1 MFLQVFVPRVEIS
14 LLQGLIPLEMEENEN
29 GRVASPDHLQDF
41 QLFFFF
47 LFSTN
52 FILPSYL
59 FLSLDYEAL
68 QKRVHSLW
76 KNFLQG
82 GRERGEGN

>member
-1 MFLQVFVPRVEIS
+1 
-14 LLQGLIPLEMEENEN
+14 MEENEN

-41 QLFFFF
+41 QLFFF
-47 LFSTN
+47 LFNTN

-76 KNFLQG
+76 KKFLQG
-82 GRERGEGN
+82 GGGEGGRELIIIVNR

>member
-1 MFLQVFVPRVEIS
+1 MAELLPLIIS
-14 LLQGLIPLEMEENEN
+14 KIFN
-29 GRVASPDHLQDF
+29 
-41 QLFFFF
+41 FFFF

-82 GRERGEGN
+82 GGGGGGLRSEKN

>member
-1 MFLQVFVPRVEIS
+1 MAELLPLIIS
-14 LLQGLIPLEMEENEN
+14 KIF
-29 GRVASPDHLQDF
+29 S
-41 QLFFFF
+41 FFFF

-68 QKRVHSLW
+68 QKRSHSLW

-82 GRERGEGN
+82 GRERGEGNKLLLLIDDSH

>member
-1 MFLQVFVPRVEIS
+1 MAELLPLIIS
-14 LLQGLIPLEMEENEN
+14 KIFN
-29 GRVASPDHLQDF
+29 
-41 QLFFFF
+41 FFFF

-76 KNFLQG
+76 KKFLQG
-82 GRERGEGN
+82 EGGGERGEGN

>member
-1 MFLQVFVPRVEIS
+1 
-14 LLQGLIPLEMEENEN
+14 MEENEN

-41 QLFFFF
+41 QLFFL

-68 QKRVHSLW
+68 QKEIPLSMEKFSPRV
-76 KNFLQG
+76 G
-82 GRERGEGN
+82 GGERGGKGINYYC

>member
-1 MFLQVFVPRVEIS
+1 MGNNFCDLAFAS
-14 LLQGLIPLEMEENEN
+14 LGSRSKIAFKE
-29 GRVASPDHLQDF
+29 SF
-41 QLFFFF
+41 CKC
-47 LFSTN
+47 TN

-82 GRERGEGN
+82 GGGEGGRELIIIVNR

>member
-1 MFLQVFVPRVEIS
+1 MAE
-14 LLQGLIPLEMEENEN
+14 LLPLITSKIFTL
-29 GRVASPDHLQDF
+29 
-41 QLFFFF
+41 FF

-68 QKRVHSLW
+68 QKRVHSPL
-76 KNFLQG
+76 KIFLQG
-82 GRERGEGN
+82 GGGGGKGINYYR